1 MAAAKKKTRPSKKT
15 DTRSIDDRLIDAAL
29 ALAAGQPWHTLS
41 LPEIASH
48 AGVPLGE
55 ALLTLPSLGHIQ
67 RALIDRVDRKVF
79 LSLEDDPLD
88 GSVRDKLFDILMRRF
103 DAMDGHQAAL
113 KSMRPVGLRNPLQI
127 PLQLSLRDPLA
138 TACLG
143 ARLLKSMA
151 MSLQAAGVSA
161 DGCLGALKTK
171 ALAAIQLNAMRVW
184 IDDDDPCLA
193 RTMAALDKGLARA
206 EKFASR
212 RSAAETPASETA

>member
-41 LPEIASH
+41 LPEIARH

-67 RALIDRVDRKVF
+67 RALIARVDRKVF
-79 LSLEDDPLD
+79 SSLEDDPLD

-103 DAMDGHQAAL
+103 DAMDGHQAAI
-113 KSMRPVGLRNPLQI
+113 KSMRRGGLRNPLQI
-127 PLQLSLRDPLA
+127 PLRDPLA

-143 ARLLKSMA
+143 ARFLKSMA
-151 MSLQAAGVSA
+151 MSLQAAGVST

-184 IDDDDPCLA
+184 IDDDDPGMA

-212 RSAAETPASETA
+212 RQPAESPAPETS